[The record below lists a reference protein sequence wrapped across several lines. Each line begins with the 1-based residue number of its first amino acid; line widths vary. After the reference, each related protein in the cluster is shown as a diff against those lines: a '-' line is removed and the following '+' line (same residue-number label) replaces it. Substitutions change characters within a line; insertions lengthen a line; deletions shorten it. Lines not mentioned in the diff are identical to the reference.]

1 MKHNLFNISILV
13 SFLIFVTGCTNSSSS
28 SEKVANISI
37 RLGVNTTQRD
47 PTSVT
52 TFDTRNL
59 ESKRYPSNKNIHF
72 LVSFFATAN
81 LSNYQEVEVRLGV
94 PHQDDLMI
102 FFQFG
107 VHNPRMEIDDDM
119 KWFYFD
125 FDLNS
130 NQAFVF
136 TFLPLNAMVIPLR
149 IESIHDLTGFPNGI
163 PVFEV
168 YEEPIE

>member
-1 MKHNLFNISILV
+1 MNKSLLKVFLLV
-13 SFLIFVTGCTNSSSS
+13 TFVAYLAGCTNTTST

-81 LSNYQEVEVRLGV
+81 LSNYQQVAVRMGV
-94 PHQDDLMI
+94 PHQDDLLI

-107 VHNPRMEIDDDM
+107 VHTPRMEIDGDT

-125 FDLNS
+125 FGLNS

-136 TFLPLNAMVIPLR
+136 SMLPLQPMIVPLVV
-149 IESIHDLTGFPNGI
+149 ESIHDLTGFPNGI

-168 YEEPIE
+168 YEETTN